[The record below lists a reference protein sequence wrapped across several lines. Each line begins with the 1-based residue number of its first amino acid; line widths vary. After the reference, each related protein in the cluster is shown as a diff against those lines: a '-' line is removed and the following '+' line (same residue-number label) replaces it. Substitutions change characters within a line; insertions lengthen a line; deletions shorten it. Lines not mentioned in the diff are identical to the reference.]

1 MSPSHYITNTQL
13 SGISNTSYSFSFQPL
28 YHIVLCYGNR
38 VITIRCKETEFF
50 VFLSSLFSLAAF
62 NNTLFPLVFVEGTS
76 SHTSVSHTHT
86 LCTLSHSMY
95 SSHNTLFPL
104 VFVEGNRSHSV
115 APLGAPYTFE
125 KKRVCY
131 SINDT
136 YNSHSFQWFREVVP
150 STPPLPWSNCSSS
163 VVRSPHSTRRSP
175 RASQSLLDCR
185 TTVHITLSSTSA
197 Q

>member
-1 MSPSHYITNTQL
+1 MRRILLYSITHLLFYTLSVFLLSPL
-13 SGISNTSYSFSFQPL
+13 L
-28 YHIVLCYGNR
+28 RIVLYGRDR
-38 VITIRCKETEFF
+38 VSPHFGIIRCKETEFF

-62 NNTLFPLVFVEGTS
+62 NITLFPLVFVEGTS
-76 SHTSVSHTHT
+76 SHIGVSHTHT
-86 LCTLSHSMY
+86 PCTLSHSMY
-95 SSHNTLFPL
+95 SSYNTLFPL
-104 VFVEGNRSHSV
+104 VFVEGNCSHSV
-115 APLGAPYTFE
+115 APLRAPYTFE

-175 RASQSLLDCR
+175 EPHSR
-185 TTVHITLSSTSA
+185 SSTAAPPCTSH
-197 Q
+197 